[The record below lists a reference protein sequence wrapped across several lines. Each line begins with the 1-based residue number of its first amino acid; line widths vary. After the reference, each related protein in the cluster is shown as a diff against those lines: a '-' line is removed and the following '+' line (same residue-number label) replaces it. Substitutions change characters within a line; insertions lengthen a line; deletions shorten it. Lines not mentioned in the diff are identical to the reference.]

1 MKNEGIKLNEY
12 PWVVS
17 IKEKVYDDR
26 GNFLTNAY
34 HTGTLVSKEY
44 VVTAASIFDKKKNKE
59 NFEALVAAKRF
70 ADSDVQDTYPDHRW
84 SPIAKIQIH
93 PHYNSRQYISRYNV
107 MYDVAMLKLKI
118 RDDF

>member
-44 VVTAASIFDKKKNKE
+44 VV
-59 NFEALVAAKRF
+59 
-70 ADSDVQDTYPDHRW
+70 
-84 SPIAKIQIH
+84 
-93 PHYNSRQYISRYNV
+93 
-107 MYDVAMLKLKI
+107 
-118 RDDF
+118 